1 MLLLDRYVNKFVNIE
16 SKLIAVTGNIKKT
29 LYMNM
34 EPMKN
39 YVISLVYQLEI

>member
-29 LYMNM
+29 LYMNIYENKIYM
-34 EPMKN
+34 I
-39 YVISLVYQLEI
+39 YR